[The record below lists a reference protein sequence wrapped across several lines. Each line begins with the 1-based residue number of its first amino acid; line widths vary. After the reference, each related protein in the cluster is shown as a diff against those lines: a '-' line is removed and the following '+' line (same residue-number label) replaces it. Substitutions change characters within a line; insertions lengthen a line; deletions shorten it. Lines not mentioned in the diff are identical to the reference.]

1 MSKNQKYMNDL
12 KELKTQF
19 YLILERYKNAY
30 PAHAATPSD
39 ENSSLYLASKAD
51 MDNIFKNL
59 FILESKVNTS
69 SGTMDNTINNS
80 SKSIDELET
89 RYSKDKNKLDKIRD
103 FNLASYPMMREFKQV
118 RQYGYVDIIYY
129 IIGIALLIYF
139 IWKGTRPQY
148 NPPPPPLLRQMI
160 ARLPFSFRM
169 TPYTAK
175 RGPAFF
181 AVIVGIFTALYTKK

>member
-103 FNLASYPMMREFKQV
+103 FNLASYAMVREFK
-118 RQYGYVDIIYY
+118 
-129 IIGIALLIYF
+129 
-139 IWKGTRPQY
+139 
-148 NPPPPPLLRQMI
+148 
-160 ARLPFSFRM
+160 
-169 TPYTAK
+169 
-175 RGPAFF
+175 
-181 AVIVGIFTALYTKK
+181 